1 MAGEL
6 AVDVAGGQPA
16 WATLVRAA
24 NPGPMT
30 LDGTNSWVLR
40 PAGRAGCLIVDPG
53 PLEEP
58 HLRALAGHG
67 PVDGI
72 LITHGHPDHVE
83 GLDRLVEL
91 TGAPVIEDAPGVER
105 MATPG
110 HTADSA
116 CFLVDWDGQRAVLTG
131 DTILG
136 RGTTVVAYP
145 DGDLAEYL
153 TSLRRLAALGA
164 LPVLPG
170 HGPVLPNCASAARH
184 YLAHRQLRLEQVRD
198 AVAAGATTPRAVVEI
213 VYADVDRAV
222 WPAAELTVEAQL
234 AYLAATGTP
243 EAESPP
249 PDVRWDTP

>member
-1 MAGEL
+1 MAGEP
-6 AVDVAGGQPA
+6 AVDVADQLPT

-40 PAGRAGCLIVDPG
+40 PAGGAGCVIVDPG
-53 PLEEP
+53 PLEEE
-58 HLRALAGHG
+58 HLQALVKHG

-91 TGAPVIEDAPGVER
+91 TGAPVLPDAPGVER
-105 MATPG
+105 IVTPG
-110 HTADSA
+110 HTGDSV
-116 CFLVDWDGQRAVLTG
+116 CFLVDWDGQPAVLTG

-136 RGTTVVAYP
+136 RGTTVVADP
-145 DGDLAEYL
+145 DGDLADYL
-153 TSLRRLAALGA
+153 RSLERLAALGA
-164 LPVLPG
+164 VPALPG
-170 HGPVLPNCASAARH
+170 HGPVLPDCAGAARR
-184 YLAHRQLRLEQVRD
+184 YLLHRRARLAQVRD
-198 AVAAGATTPRAVVEI
+198 AIAAGADTARAVVEI

-222 WPAAELTVEAQL
+222 WPAAELTVRAQL
-234 AYLAATGTP
+234 AYLDAETP
-243 EAESPP
+243 AVESPP